1 MLFVQ
6 IGVTRMWVSLSD
18 VVRACVY
25 VGERERE
32 RENNVP
38 GTMKHLVMNKNERGP
53 NIST

>member
-1 MLFVQ
+1 
-6 IGVTRMWVSLSD
+6 MWCARVCMWE
-18 VVRACVY
+18 R
-25 VGERERE
+25 ERERE